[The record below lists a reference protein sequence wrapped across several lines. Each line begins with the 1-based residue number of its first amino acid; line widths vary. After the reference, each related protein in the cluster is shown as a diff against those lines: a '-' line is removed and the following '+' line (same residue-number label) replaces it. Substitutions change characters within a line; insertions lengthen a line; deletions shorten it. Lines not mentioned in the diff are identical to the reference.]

1 MIEKEKFQAVFT
13 WKLKKPKFIVGKNTI
28 SEEKLNDN
36 VPNCSQQK
44 TESPQ

>member
-1 MIEKEKFQAVFT
+1 MIQKENFQAVFT
-13 WKLKKPKFIVGKNTI
+13 WKLKKPKFGVGKNTAPK
-28 SEEKLNDN
+28 EKLKDD